1 MAGTYTTDVI
11 GNIATNA
18 EEQKKKLAFR
28 WFVDVNFFDGIVEAV
43 VKFHAERANDSR
55 AGGESPFVFS
65 EEEVLG
71 IVNEEDVEVAYGL
84 VNCIRLAAERRDE
97 LNDELKDMAKET
109 IVNLPSKTDADNVLV
124 DIFTNYISYRKQDEY
139 GVYQTHHIPKNDGF
153 INRLRLVA
161 LHEAY
166 IALMNHKYVGFG
178 IARY

>member
-1 MAGTYTTDVI
+1 MAGVYTTDVI

-18 EEQKKKLAFR
+18 EDQKKLAFR
-28 WFVDVNFFDGIVEAV
+28 WFVDCNFFGDTVEAV

-71 IVNEEDVEVAYGL
+71 IVNDEDVEVAYGL

-97 LNDELKDMAKET
+97 LNDELKTMAKEAIT
-109 IVNLPSKTDADNVLV
+109 YLPSKTDADNVLV
-124 DIFTNYISYRKQDEY
+124 EKFTNYTSYRKMDEF

-166 IALMNHKYVGFG
+166 IAFMNHKYVGFG